1 MPEKLHHV
9 KSNKTYLKRI
19 QLVGLGVFLFLSFI
33 LFSYLIHENLF
44 TQLDFNAT
52 VRLQDKIPRRFDNV
66 FSVLSD
72 IGKFE
77 VSTIILIAIFVLF
90 KKYLVGFVS
99 LVLYVGFHIIELFGK
114 FFVDHPPPPEFMLR
128 TQKII
133 DFPQFHLRSEFS
145 YPSGHSGRAAFLSVI
160 LIVFI
165 LENKKITRPIKV
177 ILIGVIACYN
187 IAMLVSRIYLGEH
200 WTTDVI
206 GGAILGAGL
215 GLVSGGLL
223 ISNFKLK

>member
-1 MPEKLHHV
+1 MPNRLPRRV
-9 KSNKTYLKRI
+9 PLLAMT
-19 QLVGLGVFLFLSFI
+19 GVALFFFFI
-33 LFSYLIHENLF
+33 FFSYLVHENLF
-44 TQLDFNAT
+44 TQLDFNTT
-52 VRLQDKIPRRFDNV
+52 VRLQDNIPRRLDSV

-90 KKYLVGFVS
+90 KKYLAGFVS
-99 LVLYVGFHIIELFGK
+99 LVLYVGFHVIELFGK

-133 DFPQFHLRSEFS
+133 DFPQFHVRSEFS
-145 YPSGHSGRAAFLSVI
+145 YPSGHAGRAVFLSVI
-160 LIVFI
+160 LTVLI

-177 ILIGVIACYN
+177 ILIGVITCYN

-206 GGAILGAGL
+206 GGAILGAAL
-215 GLVSGGLL
+215 GLMSGGVVVWRKAK
-223 ISNFKLK
+223 IK